1 MSSGWVPPVATA
13 VKGYGWVISHLALSY
28 MQMYGRQLVTLP
40 VTCICI
46 FDYCEMKKL
55 LKPWELWKLYW
66 SESESAADAKY
77 CCSEFHLC
85 CSYQAYLDL
94 CDQLVV
100 QEILP
105 VLFLRLAIAGPF
117 KTKQESQDAL
127 EILDEPPCYVLQ
139 CS

>member
-1 MSSGWVPPVATA
+1 M
-13 VKGYGWVISHLALSY
+13 L
-28 MQMYGRQLVTLP
+28 LVTLP
-40 VTCICI
+40 VTLPVAFPVSCTWV
-46 FDYCEMKKL
+46 FDWMKPL
-55 LKPWELWKLYW
+55 RPWKLWKLYW
-66 SESESAADAKY
+66 SESESAADVKY

-85 CSYQAYLDL
+85 CSHQAYLDL

-105 VLFLRLAIAGPF
+105 VLFLRLAIANPF

-127 EILDEPPCYVLQ
+127 EILDEPPCYILQ